1 MRWFR
6 RRSVRGEPAS
16 PAGIPRVRERSSA
29 RPRTCAGWGM
39 PSPVSRN
46 VTLVQGML
54 NVYYFFFTR
63 IASILANRTG
73 IGDLRPY
80 CSACCVKVTGNN
92 DILGV
97 LRCSLRF
104 RTGKA
109 APMSYRWRFLFSW
122 SRSRA
127 SSDAGGN
134 CGASQCTELLQEWW
148 GDLEL

>member
-1 MRWFR
+1 
-6 RRSVRGEPAS
+6 
-16 PAGIPRVRERSSA
+16 
-29 RPRTCAGWGM
+29 M

-73 IGDLRPY
+73 YRVAASMLHPVLRR
-80 CSACCVKVTGNN
+80 VTGKN

-104 RTGKA
+104 LTGKA

-122 SRSRA
+122 SRSPA

-134 CGASQCTELLQEWW
+134 CGASQCTELLQEWR